1 MGAIYRNSKCDC
13 EHNNWTNNSSQ
24 GASQHWIIL
33 TDAFALVSAN
43 DLLRNVITE
52 HLTRNLVLTY
62 LGRLESLHSVE
73 NIHVKQF
80 FRSKVRKVPSVI
92 IDYIDLD
99 SIVRFGC
106 HRLGR
111 EGGGHSSCLESLYI
125 LSLYDELSAA
135 VEGGVGEHRSMT
147 LGNQSSSQL
156 QTGANQK
163 RGPPTLRRDEDPS

>member
-106 HRLGR
+106 HRLGG
-111 EGGGHSSCLESLYI
+111 EGGGAFQLPRVIIYIESL
-125 LSLYDELSAA
+125 
-135 VEGGVGEHRSMT
+135 
-147 LGNQSSSQL
+147 
-156 QTGANQK
+156 
-163 RGPPTLRRDEDPS
+163 